1 MSESSPVS
9 RQRVRGVPVILLL
22 VAVIIALP
30 LFVLLAELLTPQ
42 VDFWQQII
50 STTLLRMIGNTLL
63 LMGGVA
69 ALAGTLGIGLA
80 WLVTMYAFPL
90 RRVFERALL
99 LPLAIPSFVMGFVF
113 MATFDFAGP
122 VQTFWRETFG
132 RGAWFP
138 DIRSGGGAIIVLS
151 LVLYPYVYLLAR
163 AAFREQGARTI
174 EAARVMGLTRI
185 GAFFRVAL
193 PMARPNLAAG
203 ISLAMMEAMTD
214 FGTVRFFNF
223 HTLSEGIVRT
233 WEGRMDRAAAS
244 ELAALLLLFAIL
256 VISLERW
263 LRRGASYSQTGGGAE
278 FVIHRHKLAGWKKWL
293 ATGICSAVL
302 GVAFILPVTQ
312 LVGWLFAEINETA
325 LGSWTT
331 VYWQYVGNTAGL
343 AGISAVVAVT
353 AAVLMVFA
361 ARRFT
366 SPWARRLVRL
376 STLGY
381 AMPGA
386 VVAAGVLLTLSPID
400 HAINDALGGNVGL
413 ILTGSLV
420 GLVYAYTV
428 RFMSVSYSSIESSAE
443 KIKPSLEQAARLMG
457 ASSWRILLRIRL
469 PLIINGLAAGLML
482 VFVDVMKELP
492 ATLLLRPFGMDTLAI
507 WTYMLAAESF
517 WQAAAVPALT
527 IVVVGLIPVALLMR
541 LGR

>member
-1 MSESSPVS
+1 MTGGMPSAAQV
-9 RQRVRGVPVILLL
+9 RRRGVPLVLLGVAL
-22 VAVIIALP
+22 VIALP

-42 VDFWQQII
+42 VDFWAQIA
-50 STTLLRMIGNTLL
+50 STTLPRMIGNTLL

-69 ALAGTLGIGLA
+69 LLAGVLGVGLA

-122 VQTFWRETFG
+122 VQTFWRDTFG

-138 DIRSGGGAIIVLS
+138 EIRSSGGAIIVLS

-174 EAARVMGLTRI
+174 EAARVMGLSRT

-244 ELAALLLLFAIL
+244 ELAALLLLFAVL

-263 LRRGASYSQTGGGAE
+263 LRGGARYSHQGGAE
-278 FVIHRHKLAGWKKWL
+278 FVLHRHRLRGWKQL
-293 ATGICSAVL
+293 FAVGVCAAVL
-302 GVAFILPVTQ
+302 GVAFVLPVGQ
-312 LVGWLFAEINETA
+312 LVGWLFAELNETA

-343 AGISAVVAVT
+343 AGIAAVVAVT
-353 AAVLMVFA
+353 VAVLMVFA
-361 ARRFT
+361 SRRFT

-386 VVAAGVLLTLSPID
+386 VVAAGVLLTLAPVD
-400 HAINDALGGNVGL
+400 HALNDLLGGGIGL
-413 ILTGSLV
+413 VLTGSLV
-420 GLVYAYTV
+420 GLIYAYTV

-443 KIKPSLEQAARLMG
+443 KIRPSLEQAARLMG
-457 ASSWRILLRIRL
+457 ASSWRILLRVRV
-469 PLIINGLAAGLML
+469 PLIVNGLAAGLML

-527 IVVVGLIPVALLMR
+527 IVAVGLIPVALLMR
-541 LGR
+541 LGK